1 MTLDI
6 RVVTTPYFV
15 GLAHKMKVPLL
26 KLGLLDETPITR
38 IQGTRF
44 AEYIK
49 NYML

>member
-15 GLAHKMKVPLL
+15 GLAYEIKIPLL
-26 KLGLLDETPITR
+26 KSGLLDKTPTTR

-49 NYML
+49 NYIL